1 MPPPVSRFGN
11 SYGDTPQHARKSFN
25 DSKPASTNGEKIFEE
40 PLTHVQR
47 PPTRRELKLKAQL
60 EEAAALEA
68 KGGKPALDNDHVT
81 TDEQLAAALT
91 TSGAAPKQ
99 ATNKPRSNAKKPE
112 PVVDLDYAGRGH
124 PFDRL
129 QFGYSPSDLDEAK
142 AFHGNF
148 TVQQWKV
155 ERSTNYRKAIIKQ
168 QKLVKLNCEPLV
180 SMFKLKRHWAALT
193 AAKRKAEGRG
203 YNNDISSNVFDG
215 TLGDDLIEHL
225 TSKQTRVDES
235 LLESATI

>member
-1 MPPPVSRFGN
+1 MQK
-11 SYGDTPQHARKSFN
+11 T
-25 DSKPASTNGEKIFEE
+25 FEE
-40 PLTHVQR
+40 PLTHQQR

-60 EEAAALEA
+60 EEAAALEQ
-68 KGGKPALDNDHVT
+68 KGGKHAPSNNDHVT

-91 TSGAAPKQ
+91 TSGNAPKHTMQ
-99 ATNKPRSNAKKPE
+99 KGPRGKKAE
-112 PVVDLDYAGRGH
+112 AVIDLDYAGRGH

-129 QFGYSPSDLDEAK
+129 QFGYSPSDLEEAK

-155 ERSTNYRKAIIKQ
+155 ERSNNYRKSIIKQ

-203 YNNDISSNVFDG
+203 YNNEIGSFASNIFDG

-225 TSKQTRVDES
+225 TSKQTLRVDEGFLS
-235 LLESATI
+235 DNTTN